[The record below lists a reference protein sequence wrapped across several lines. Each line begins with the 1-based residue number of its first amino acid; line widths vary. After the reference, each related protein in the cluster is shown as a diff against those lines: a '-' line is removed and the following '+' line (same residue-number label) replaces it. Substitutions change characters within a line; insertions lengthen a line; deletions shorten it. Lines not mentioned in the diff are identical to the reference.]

1 MNVSL
6 LSILRTGRLGDLRPG
21 WLEHDVVKR
30 LCPSAQVDPLTDALL
45 CGGLQ
50 VSTREVQA
58 SRDEIMAVYGGAV
71 PGLDEV
77 GFVGERGLVR
87 ICDEF
92 EVQAWIVDG
101 ARAVLLPSQCRVV
114 DWGLWPDMR
123 PAEVEAF
130 LADNG
135 ITYRR
140 LSGDGDPLMYVI
152 LNNERADTYKVF
164 LTFSGADPYLDVS
177 VGFEFYTDDGIEI
190 RVPGVMNFPQEGLL
204 RFSLPHSP
212 DL

>member
-6 LSILRTGRLGDLRPG
+6 LSMLKTGWLGEFRPG

-30 LCPSAQVDPLTDALL
+30 LCPSAQVDPLTDTLL
-45 CGGLQ
+45 CGGLRI
-50 VSTREVQA
+50 STREVLA

-92 EVQAWIVDG
+92 EVQARIVGG
-101 ARAVLLPSQCRVV
+101 ARTVLLPSQCHVV

-140 LSGDGDPLMYVI
+140 LSDDPLMYVI
-152 LNNERADTYKVF
+152 LNNEQADTYKVI
-164 LTFSGADPYLDVS
+164 LMFSGVDPYLDVS
-177 VGFEFYTDDGIEI
+177 VGFELYTDDGIEI
-190 RVPGVMNFPQEGLL
+190 RVPGVMNFPQEGLV